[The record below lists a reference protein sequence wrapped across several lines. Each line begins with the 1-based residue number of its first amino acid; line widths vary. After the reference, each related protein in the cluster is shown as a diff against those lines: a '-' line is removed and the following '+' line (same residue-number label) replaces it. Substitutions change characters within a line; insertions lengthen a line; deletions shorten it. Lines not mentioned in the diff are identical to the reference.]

1 MAAIA
6 TPVVV
11 FVPDVVVSGF
21 PIEEVFLPL
30 SFLEPSMA
38 GVVCDQC
45 QMADLLCDSQICI
58 LVEITFE
65 LAQVVKEV

>member
-1 MAAIA
+1 MATIA

-11 FVPDVVVSGF
+11 FAPDVVVSGF

-30 SFLEPSMA
+30 SSLEPSMA

-45 QMADLLCDSQICI
+45 QMAVLLCDSQICI